1 MRVGYLQFCP
11 VFGEKDLN
19 LKKVGGLIEAAEVD
33 LLVLPEL
40 FSTGYLFTSEDELA
54 SLSEHIPEGLT
65 TQTLFEI
72 SERRGVHL
80 VAGVAE
86 SERGQLYNSA
96 VLVSPD
102 GSYRVYRK
110 AHLFREEKLYFRPG
124 NTPFGVSRAGEARVG
139 VMVCWDWIY
148 PEASRILSLK
158 GAQVICHPA
167 NLILPYCQ
175 NAMTTR
181 AVENGVFIVTANR
194 TGEERRGGRELRFT
208 GGSQVVG
215 PQGEVLLKAD
225 GMEDAVGVVEIDP
238 QLASN
243 KAITESN
250 DLFGDRRVD
259 LYGEICGS

>member
-19 LKKVGGLIEAAEVD
+19 LKKVRELIEGAEVD

-40 FSTGYLFTSEDELA
+40 FNTGYLFASKDELV

-65 TQTLFEI
+65 TQTLLEI
-72 SERRGVHL
+72 SRGRGVYL
-80 VAGVAE
+80 VAGVSE
-86 SERGQLYNSA
+86 SEKGQFYNSA
-96 VLVSPD
+96 VLTYPD

-124 NTPFGVSRAGEARVG
+124 NIPFEVYRAGEANVG

-148 PEASRILSLK
+148 PESSRILSLK

-167 NLILPYCQ
+167 NLVLPYCQ
-175 NAMTTR
+175 NAMITR
-181 AVENGVFIVTANR
+181 AIENRVFIITANR

-215 PQGEVLLKAD
+215 PAGDVLLKAE
-225 GMEDAVGVVEIDP
+225 GTEEVVGVVEIDP
-238 QLASN
+238 ELASS
-243 KAITESN
+243 KAMTGSN
-250 DLFGDRRVD
+250 DLFRDRRVD